1 MNTEQMRA
9 ALMTAYSGAAWKSK
23 VKKMPEDQVQAVYL
37 RLKAQ
42 GRVN

>member
-9 ALMTAYSGAAWKSK
+9 AVISAYPSASWKNK
-23 VKKMPEDQVQAVYL
+23 VKKMPEDQIAAIYL

>member
-9 ALMTAYSGAAWKSK
+9 ALISVYSGAAWKNK

-37 RLKAQ
+37 RLKSQ